1 MRLRRCGLRVSMVL
15 TRAKR
20 FSAVHDWHDVWLEK
34 ASEPLYRALLGGRT
48 TFRQGTVS
56 GAAAAG
62 QGKAADG
69 RAQGAIARSAAE
81 AALVSPVRSDKGRG

>member
-1 MRLRRCGLRVSMVL
+1 MVL

-20 FSAVHDWHDVWLEK
+20 FYAVHDWHDVWLEK

-56 GAAAAG
+56 GTAAAG

-81 AALVSPVRSDKGRG
+81 AALFTRV